1 MFALFS
7 RTMYHLSC
15 FASELSLKKGR
26 RLKSKSLIIND
37 YQGFTSC
44 CFECS

>member
-15 FASELSLKKGR
+15 FASELYLKKGFY
-26 RLKSKSLIIND
+26 LKNKSLIIID

-44 CFECS
+44 YFECS